1 MSANSL
7 YAVVLAAGEAS
18 RFGSTKQLAI
28 FRGQPLVTGAVRA
41 AESICGPRSLLVAGK
56 DWKKVAAAC
65 EPQQGFMILNPRF
78 AEGLATSLAGG
89 IRGIRDVADG
99 ALLMLADQPL
109 ITSHHLESL
118 VDAWNSSP
126 DSIYATAYADTVGPP
141 VIFPRRFFTDLL
153 ELTGDRGA
161 KAVINMNRKNVVTI
175 HLEDAAIDIDR
186 PEDLTKL

>member
-18 RFGSTKQLAI
+18 RFGSTKQLTI
-28 FRGQPLVTGAVRA
+28 FRGLPLVTGAVRA

-89 IRGIRDVADG
+89 IRSIRDVADG
-99 ALLMLADQPL
+99 ALLILADQPL

-126 DSIYATAYADTVGPP
+126 DSICATAYADTVGPP

-175 HLEDAAIDIDR
+175 HLEDAAVDIDR